1 MVHFVGAGPGAPD
14 LITRRGAALL
24 QKADCIIYAGSLV
37 NPALLGLAKAD
48 CAIYNSAEMT
58 LEQVLDV
65 MRQMEAAGKITVRL
79 HTGDPC
85 LYGAIREQMDVLD
98 AEGIPYDDTP
108 GVSSFCGAAAA
119 LNAEYTL
126 PTVSQTVIITRM
138 EGRTPVPEKEKLAS
152 LAAHGATMVIFLSI
166 GLVDKVQQ
174 ALLAGGAYTPD
185 TPAAVVYKAT
195 WPEEKT
201 VRCTV
206 GTLAES
212 VHAAGITKTALIV
225 AGGFLGRNYERSKL
239 YDRVPQGD
247 RPVTRAY
254 LAFTAKGLALAQKLA
269 AAYPGSVARCGHEA
283 GQVHLADWTARQFA
297 GSDALVFVGA
307 VGIAVRAIAPHCQS
321 KAQDPA
327 VVVLDECGRFAV
339 PILSGH
345 LGGANDLAR
354 ALAAVCGA
362 VPVITTA
369 TDANGVFAVD
379 EWAKHQNCT
388 VLEPERIKL
397 VSGAL
402 LAGKTVQFASDWPI
416 AGAPPDGITAGDAP
430 DFALTL
436 CPAGDALHLV
446 PRIGVLGVG
455 CKRGTSAETLAEAFA
470 AFCAQNRL
478 APQCITAAASI
489 DLKQNEAG
497 LLTFCKSHSWPVQ
510 FFTAE
515 QLRAAPG
522 SFTPSAFVQ
531 SVTGVDNVCERSA
544 VLAAGGT
551 LVFHKYAHTGVT
563 FALAVRPY
571 APDWRWQNV

>member
-1 MVHFVGAGPGAPD
+1 MKVA
-14 LITRRGAALL
+14 
-24 QKADCIIYAGSLV
+24 
-37 NPALLGLAKAD
+37 
-48 CAIYNSAEMT
+48 
-58 LEQVLDV
+58 VL
-65 MRQMEAAGKITVRL
+65 MGGKSFE
-79 HTGDPC
+79 
-85 LYGAIREQMDVLD
+85 RE
-98 AEGIPYDDTP
+98 
-108 GVSSFCGAAAA
+108 VS
-119 LNAEYTL
+119 
-126 PTVSQTVIITRM
+126 
-138 EGRTPVPEKEKLAS
+138 LAS
-152 LAAHGATMVIFLSI
+152 GKVVCEALEEAGHKVVPLDTNADLVPTLRSERPDVVYNALHGKHGEDGTIQGLFEMAGVRYVGCGVTEKPLADIVMPPVFALESEPIRQL
-166 GLVDKVQQ
+166 LKKLQQ
-174 ALLAGGAYTPD
+174 A
-185 TPAAVVYKAT
+185 
-195 WPEEKT
+195 KT
-201 VRCTV
+201 
-206 GTLAES
+206 
-212 VHAAGITKTALIV
+212 HV
-225 AGGFLGRNYERSKL
+225 A
-239 YDRVPQGD
+239 
-247 RPVTRAY
+247 
-254 LAFTAKGLALAQKLA
+254 
-269 AAYPGSVARCGHEA
+269 
-283 GQVHLADWTARQFA
+283 
-297 GSDALVFVGA
+297 
-307 VGIAVRAIAPHCQS
+307 
-321 KAQDPA
+321 
-327 VVVLDECGRFAV
+327 VVLDECGRFAV
-339 PILSGH
+339 PVLSGH
-345 LGGANDLAR
+345 LGGANELAR
-354 ALAAVCGA
+354 RLAAVCGA

-379 EWAKHQNCT
+379 EWARHQNCA
-388 VLEPERIKL
+388 VLEPERIKKI
-397 VSGAL
+397 SGAL
-402 LAGKTVQFASDWPI
+402 LAGRTVRFASDWPI

-489 DLKQNEAG
+489 DLKQNETG